1 MQFGSNIVHGVTL
14 EKLYF
19 DTAGF
24 VYKNAGQSP
33 KVVHKTWRCSVLS
46 EKVRYYC
53 KNPGSP
59 D

>member
-1 MQFGSNIVHGVTL
+1 MQFGSNIVHGGTL

-24 VYKNAGQSP
+24 VPKNAGQSP
-33 KVVHKTWRCSVLS
+33 KLMYKTQRCSVFS